1 MTAPSVERSATWR
14 AAGWRTLGWVGRFAA
29 AFLLLNLLLTF
40 ENLWPGLGVRA
51 GPRLSFELCLAVL
64 ALMGW
69 VGWRGGLSARAASV
83 LAVGALLGGL
93 LRYVDVT
100 APAVFG
106 RPLHLFWD
114 GRHAVSALQLALQS
128 VAWWQV
134 VAALS
139 LLLPCVY
146 VLHRLARW
154 AIATLAECL
163 LWRAPRPALLAAGLA
178 LTLNFAA
185 HDPARLDTR
194 WYHSL
199 PVSPTLVR
207 QAALLPAALWPAA
220 GDAALSPSPAFTGNL
235 ARLHG
240 ADVLLLFAES
250 YGVTSFDDPAK
261 AGALQAAREQ
271 FVQAV
276 RTSGRGVVSARV
288 RSPTFGGASWLA
300 HAGLLSGVDTRNPQ
314 HNDLLLTSRRPTLV
328 GHFARHGYR
337 TVGWMPGL
345 QRPWPEGSF
354 YGFDRIAD
362 VNGIGYAGPAFGYWR
377 IPDQAAMALLHM
389 QELTRPLAERAPRFI
404 VFPTLN
410 THAPFRP
417 LPPYVGDW
425 SQAALADAYSP
436 EQHRAVLAAE
446 VSWRNVATPY
456 LDSLRYQFDWLAGY
470 LLQRAPRNLVL
481 IVVGDHQPLA
491 TVSGPQASWDVPVHV
506 ICDDPAL
513 LQRFIERGFVSGVQ
527 PPAATLGPMH
537 GLTRVLL
544 EVFDDA
550 GAAGSQV
557 RGEPRHSRQGQ
568 G

>member
-1 MTAPSVERSATWR
+1 MTARAVERSTAWR
-14 AAGWRTLGWVGRFAA
+14 AAGWLLRFAV
-29 AFLLLNLLLTF
+29 AFVLLNLLLTF
-40 ENLWPGLGVRA
+40 ENRWPGLGVRSM
-51 GPRLSFELCLAVL
+51 PRLSFELCLAVL

-83 LAVGALLGGL
+83 LAVGALLCGL

-100 APAVFG
+100 AAAVFG
-106 RPLHLFWD
+106 RPLHLYWD
-114 GRHAVSALQLALQS
+114 GRHAAEVLQLALQS
-128 VAWWQV
+128 VAWWQI
-134 VAALS
+134 VAALA
-139 LLLPCVY
+139 LVLPCVY
-146 VLHRLARW
+146 ALHRLTRW
-154 AIATLAECL
+154 AITTLAECL
-163 LWRAPRPALLAAGLA
+163 AWRPPQAALLLAGLA
-178 LTLNFAA
+178 LTLNFLA
-185 HDPARLDTR
+185 HDPGRLDTR

-199 PVSPTLVR
+199 PLTPTLVR
-207 QAALLPAALWPAA
+207 QAALLPATLWPGA

-250 YGVTSFDDPAK
+250 YGMTSFDDPAK
-261 AGALQAAREQ
+261 ATALQAARAQ
-271 FVQAV
+271 FMQAV
-276 RTSGRGVVSARV
+276 AASGRSVVSARV

-300 HAGLLSGVDTRNPQ
+300 HAGLLSGVDTRDPR
-314 HNDLLLTSRRPTLV
+314 HNDLLLTSQRPTLV

-354 YGFDRIAD
+354 YGFDRLAD
-362 VNGIGYAGPAFGYWR
+362 VNGIGYVGPAFGYWR
-377 IPDQAAMALLHM
+377 VPDQAAMALLHA
-389 QELTRPLAERAPRFI
+389 QELARTPAERAPRFI

-417 LPPYVGDW
+417 LPPYLADGVR
-425 SQAALADAYSP
+425 AARADAYAP
-436 EQHRAVLAAE
+436 EQHAAALAAE

-456 LDSLRYQFDWLAGY
+456 LDSLRYQFAWLGGY
-470 LLQRAPRNLVL
+470 LSQHAPRKLVL

-491 TVSGPQASWDVPVHV
+491 TVSGPKASWDVPVHA

-513 LQRFIERGFVSGVQ
+513 LQRFVERGFVRGLL
-527 PPAATLGPMH
+527 PPATTLGPMH
-537 GLTRVLL
+537 GLTGLLL

-550 GAAGSQV
+550 GAAGPQV
-557 RGEPRHSRQGQ
+557 RGERRHPGL

>member
-1 MTAPSVERSATWR
+1 MTGPAVERSAAWR
-14 AAGWRTLGWVGRFAA
+14 AAGWRTLGWVVRFAV

-51 GPRLSFELCLAVL
+51 SPRLSFELCLAVL

-69 VGWRGGLSARAASV
+69 VGWRGGLPSGAASA
-83 LAVGALLGGL
+83 LAVVAMLCGL

-114 GRHAVSALQLALQS
+114 GRHTGSALQLALQS
-128 VAWWQV
+128 VPWWQI
-134 VAALS
+134 AGGLA
-139 LLLPCVY
+139 LLLACLL

-154 AIATLAECL
+154 SIVTLAECMA
-163 LWRAPRPALLAAGLA
+163 WRAPQPVLLLAGLA
-178 LTLNFAA
+178 LTLNFLA
-185 HDPARLDTR
+185 HNPGRLDTR

-199 PVSPTLVR
+199 PLTPTVVR
-207 QAALLPAALWPAA
+207 QAALLPAALWPGAS
-220 GDAALSPSPAFTGNL
+220 DAALSASPAFTGNL
-235 ARLHG
+235 ARLQG

-250 YGVTSFDDPAK
+250 YGMTSFDDPAQ
-261 AGALQAAREQ
+261 AGALQVARQQ
-271 FVQAV
+271 FMQAV
-276 RTSGRGVVSARV
+276 VASGRSVVSARV

-314 HNDLLLTSRRPTLV
+314 HNDLLLTSQRPTLV

-362 VNGIGYAGPAFGYWR
+362 VNGIGYLGPAFGYWR
-377 IPDQAAMALLHM
+377 VPDQAAMALLHA
-389 QELTRPLAERAPRFI
+389 QELARPLAERAPRFV

-417 LPPYVGDW
+417 LPPYLGDM
-425 SQAALADAYSP
+425 SRATQADAYTP
-436 EQHRAVLAAE
+436 EQLRAALTAP
-446 VSWRNVATPY
+446 VSWRHATGPY
-456 LDSLRYQFDWLAGY
+456 LDSLRYQFAWLGGY
-470 LLQRAPRNLVL
+470 LSQQAPRKLVL

-491 TVSGPQASWDVPVHV
+491 TVSGPKASWDVPVHV
-506 ICDDPAL
+506 ISDDPAL
-513 LQRFIERGFVSGVQ
+513 LQRFVERGFVRGLL
-527 PPAATLGPMH
+527 PPTATLGSMH
-537 GLTRVLL
+537 GLTGLLL
-544 EVFDDA
+544 EAFDDA
-550 GAAGSQV
+550 GAVAPQV
-557 RGEPRHSRQGQ
+557 RGERDPSGQ
-568 G
+568 GEG